1 MTDGTIGGC
10 VERLLARSVT
20 SGSPQERVIPRILF
34 PQCRRAVAALLALGV
49 ALAFP
54 PTARPADAQLGR
66 LVKAA
71 KDKAADKA
79 KEAVA
84 GTPAETAPAKKAAIP
99 EDRTITAERLSAVL
113 TALEP
118 LVARAER
125 QTALLRMRRDF
136 TVRDSIAQACIGSA
150 MQAIA
155 ADPMAMASRE
165 RTPAQER
172 SEKQIAAQMERQSN
186 ALGEP
191 GLTER
196 DPLRFAFVADSFRL
210 AQSRLTVVSYGLS
223 RDVPYQPA
231 ELITQEVA
239 ERQRPRTEKVEA
251 TLNVAENAR
260 GGMSSTLFAAI
271 RERAAPY
278 ALLQAGDTKAAQGS
292 GSMGTFTDAER
303 AVLAAREADLK
314 RLAPYFR
321 NGTLHWATGEDLST
335 W

>member
-1 MTDGTIGGC
+1 M
-10 VERLLARSVT
+10 S
-20 SGSPQERVIPRILF
+20 RVRVPHR
-34 PQCRRAVAALLALGV
+34 RRAVAALLALGA

-54 PTARPADAQLGR
+54 PTARPADAQLGK

-71 KDKAADKA
+71 KDKAADKV

-125 QTALLRMRRDF
+125 RTAFLRLRRDF
-136 TVRDSIAQACIGSA
+136 TVRDSVAQACIGRA
-150 MQAIA
+150 MEAVA
-155 ADPMAMASRE
+155 ANPMAMASRE

-172 SEKQIAAQMERQSN
+172 SEKEIASQMDRQSKV
-186 ALGEP
+186 LEEP

-196 DPLRFAFVADSFRL
+196 DPLRHAFVADSFRV
-210 AQSRLTVVSYGLS
+210 AQSRLVVVTYGLS
-223 RDVPYQPA
+223 CDVPYQPA
-231 ELITQEVA
+231 ELIAQEVA
-239 ERQRPRTEKVEA
+239 ERQRARTDKAEA
-251 TLNVAENAR
+251 KLNVAENAR

-271 RERAAPY
+271 RERAALY

-292 GSMGTFTDAER
+292 GSMSTFTDAER